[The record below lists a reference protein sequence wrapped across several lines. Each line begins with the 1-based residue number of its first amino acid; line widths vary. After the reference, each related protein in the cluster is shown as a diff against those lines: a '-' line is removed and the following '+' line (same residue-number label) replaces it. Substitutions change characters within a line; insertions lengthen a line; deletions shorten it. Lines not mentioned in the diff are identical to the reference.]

1 MDKLERFK
9 QLSDAMPMEQKV
21 ALYQQFVASPEEGI
35 NSIIA
40 LAAEQGLELSQAEVS
55 ELIKTIDVDD
65 EFDDIELDP
74 IALMAIAGGDRGRN
88 GNCCQEEAHDEHWGR
103 CPGMRPM
110 RKWLVW
116 WLIDDRLSR

>member
-55 ELIKTIDVDD
+55 ELIKTIDVHD
-65 EFDDIELDP
+65 EFDDIELDA
-74 IALMAIAGGDRGRN
+74 IALTAIAGGQRMPSPSG
-88 GNCCQEEAHDEHWGR
+88 C
-103 CPGMRPM
+103 
-110 RKWLVW
+110 
-116 WLIDDRLSR
+116 

>member
-65 EFDDIELDP
+65 EFDDVELDP
-74 IALMAIAGGDRGRN
+74 IALTAIDGGY
-88 GNCCQEEAHDEHWGR
+88 H
-103 CPGMRPM
+103 
-110 RKWLVW
+110 
-116 WLIDDRLSR
+116 SRRSC

>member
-65 EFDDIELDP
+65 EFDDVDLDP
-74 IALMAIAGGDRGRN
+74 IALTAIAGGSYRRSP
-88 GNCCQEEAHDEHWGR
+88 C
-103 CPGMRPM
+103 
-110 RKWLVW
+110 
-116 WLIDDRLSR
+116 

>member
-40 LAAEQGLELSQAEVS
+40 LSAEQGLDLSQAEVS

-65 EFDDIELDP
+65 EFDDVELDP
-74 IALMAIAGGDRGRN
+74 IALTAIAGGWGHRGR
-88 GNCCQEEAHDEHWGR
+88 C
-103 CPGMRPM
+103 
-110 RKWLVW
+110 
-116 WLIDDRLSR
+116 

>member
-40 LAAEQGLELSQAEVS
+40 LAADQGLELSQAEVS

-65 EFDDIELDP
+65 EFDDVELDP
-74 IALMAIAGGDRGRN
+74 IALTAIAGGSILRYRRSLGPH
-88 GNCCQEEAHDEHWGR
+88 AH
-103 CPGMRPM
+103 
-110 RKWLVW
+110 
-116 WLIDDRLSR
+116 S

>member
-65 EFDDIELDP
+65 EFDDVELDP
-74 IALMAIAGGDRGRN
+74 IALTAIAGGAGHQRG
-88 GNCCQEEAHDEHWGR
+88 C
-103 CPGMRPM
+103 
-110 RKWLVW
+110 
-116 WLIDDRLSR
+116 